1 MEELLYCRVSERIS
15 ARRDPGVTIM
25 TSKNKQSLDESE
37 QQGVDYMV
45 RSRRLIVVAEGGG
58 ASVSARSHEDR
69 ARDTWCVNW
78 ATPPFQGGD
87 QSGPVWSH
95 RSMTNATLE

>member
-1 MEELLYCRVSERIS
+1 
-15 ARRDPGVTIM
+15 M

-37 QQGVDYMV
+37 QQRVDHMV

-69 ARDTWCVNW
+69 ARDTWCVNCTTW
-78 ATPPFQGGD
+78 EK
-87 QSGPVWSH
+87 
-95 RSMTNATLE
+95 RSPARQVRFHHVHVR